1 MEENMEFTNLDEMT
15 RHYMLMELDADVREG
30 RVAVSPLLTERGRG
44 EYADLLAEALRHHD
58 PYWLASELR
67 SGRRMRIAVED
78 ADVEKLIPEE
88 LPVFEPDVLAEGEFN
103 RYYVRGMCRRA
114 LDEGI
119 EELKIVKLNR
129 GPYANFVYQSGDLPK
144 DERER
149 EVDVAGRVDPGWLLE
164 KLRQD
169 PEAEMDVGIPGEPGS
184 GLTVEFLE
192 EAAVGAERDQ
202 E

>member
-1 MEENMEFTNLDEMT
+1 MEYNHLDEAT
-15 RHYMLMELDADVREG
+15 RRFMLMELDEDVQGG
-30 RVAVSPLLTERGRG
+30 RVALDPLLTARGRG

-67 SGRRMRIAVED
+67 SGGRMHISVQD
-78 ADVEKLIPEE
+78 ADVEKLTPEE

-119 EELKIVKLNR
+119 EELRIVKLNR
-129 GPYANFVYQSGDLPK
+129 GPFANFVYQSDDLPK

-149 EVDVAGRVDPGWLLE
+149 ELDIASRVDPKWLLE
-164 KLRQD
+164 KLRMD
-169 PEAEMDVGIPGEPGS
+169 PEEEMDLGIPGEPGS
-184 GLTVEFLE
+184 GLTVDFFEREKE
-192 EAAVGAERDQ
+192 EG
-202 E
+202 